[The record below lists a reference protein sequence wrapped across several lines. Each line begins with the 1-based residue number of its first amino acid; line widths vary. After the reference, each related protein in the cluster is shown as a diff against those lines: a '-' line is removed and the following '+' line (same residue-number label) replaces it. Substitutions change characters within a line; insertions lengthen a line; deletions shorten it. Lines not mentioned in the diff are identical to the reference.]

1 MSDAYTL
8 LAFGG
13 AIVALVLLIA
23 KFKVHPVATLF
34 VIVTTLGLVLGLG
47 GEKTLKL
54 VTEGFGSTMSSV
66 GLLIIFG
73 CVLGKMLE
81 LSGAALRIT
90 EEALRWFSG
99 RKIPWAIALASAVVG
114 IPLIADTVVLMLIPV
129 VSAIAMRSGMS
140 MMRLGPILY
149 IGAYVMTSL
158 VPPGP
163 GPLAASA
170 LLGVDLGQAML
181 YGALVG
187 IPGIIVA
194 TLYLLT
200 IKTYVAPKAE
210 YVDHLPTP
218 VPVGA
223 AGAAGAT
230 DGTSGTDGSGADDA
244 PGTAGSAPAGGTT
257 GAGEADG
264 TDAEAARLPSLPLSL
279 IPIFTPILLI
289 MLDSY
294 AVDLV
299 GEKSSLGGVLHFLGA
314 PLMALFIGCLTALP
328 LFGRDWRRKST
339 LNDLFEAGLKLA
351 ALPLALTGVGGAL
364 ALIIRDTKVADGA
377 ADMIRDM
384 GLSPIIVPFLVAAA
398 ICTITGSNI
407 LGVMTAAA
415 IMEPLMEGLGISA
428 LAVYLACGTGAQI
441 MKHANS
447 SGFWVTTTLSNMT
460 VGQGIR
466 SIGVASALSGV
477 TGFAILYVLYATGL
491 V

>member
-8 LAFGG
+8 FAFGA
-13 AIVALVLLIA
+13 AIAALVLLIA

-34 VIVTTLGLVLGLG
+34 IIVTSLGLVLGMG
-47 GEKTLKL
+47 GAKTIEL
-54 VTEGFGSTMSSV
+54 VTTGFGNTLASV
-66 GLLIIFG
+66 GLLVIFG

-90 EEALRWFSG
+90 KAALSLFSG
-99 RKIPWAIALASAVVG
+99 KKVPWAIALASTVVG

-129 VSAIAMRSGMS
+129 VSAIAYQSKMS

-163 GPLAASA
+163 GPLAATS
-170 LLGVDLGQAML
+170 LLGVDLGEATL
-181 YGALVG
+181 WGLVVA

-194 TLYLLT
+194 TIYLLT
-200 IKTYVAPKAE
+200 IKTHVDPKPE
-210 YVDHLPTP
+210 FTDHL
-218 VPVGA
+218 
-223 AGAAGAT
+223 AGAGAGAG
-230 DGTSGTDGSGADDA
+230 DGSGKPRLSLGGSGTDADGETERDL
-244 PGTAGSAPAGGTT
+244 PPLWMSLVPIFLPIVLIMSSSFVVDLF
-257 GAGEADG
+257 EADN
-264 TDAEAARLPSLPLSL
+264 
-279 IPIFTPILLI
+279 
-289 MLDSY
+289 
-294 AVDLV
+294 AV
-299 GEKSSLGGVLHFLGA
+299 GGVLAFVGE
-314 PLMALFIGCLTALP
+314 PVIALFIGCLAALP
-328 LFGRDWRRKST
+328 LFGRRWSSKET

-351 ALPLALTGVGGAL
+351 AMPLALTGVGGAL
-364 ALIIRDTKVADGA
+364 ATIIRDTEVADSVA
-377 ADMIRDM
+377 EMIQDW

-415 IMEPLMEGLGISA
+415 IMEPLAEGLGISA
-428 LAVYLACGTGAQI
+428 LAIYLACGTGAQI

-477 TGFAILYVLYATGL
+477 TGFAIVYALYGFGAI
-491 V
+491 

>member
-47 GEKTLKL
+47 GAKTLKL
-54 VTEGFGSTMSSV
+54 VTEGFGSTMSNV

-158 VPPGP
+158 LPPGP

-200 IKTYVAPKAE
+200 IKTYVAPKPE
-210 YVDHLPTP
+210 YVDHLTA
-218 VPVGA
+218 VP
-223 AGAAGAT
+223 AGAT
-230 DGTSGTDGSGADDA
+230 TTTGGTGGSSDAGGTDGTGGTESKDTGGTGTGTVTSGTGTITGS
-244 PGTAGSAPAGGTT
+244 T
-257 GAGEADG
+257 E
-264 TDAEAARLPSLPLSL
+264 RMPSLALSL
-279 IPIFTPILLI
+279 IPIFTPIVLI

-294 AVDLV
+294 AVDMV
-299 GEKSSLGGVLHFLGA
+299 GETSRLGGVLRFLGA

-328 LFGRDWRRKST
+328 LFGREWRAKST

-466 SIGVASALSGV
+466 SIGVASAVSGV
-477 TGFAILYVLYATGL
+477 TGFAILYVLYAMGL

>member
-8 LAFGG
+8 FAFGA
-13 AIVALVLLIA
+13 AIAALVLLIA

-34 VIVTTLGLVLGLG
+34 IIVTSLGMALGMG
-47 GEKTLKL
+47 GTKTIELI
-54 VTEGFGSTMSSV
+54 TTGFGNTMASV
-66 GLLIIFG
+66 GLLVIFG

-90 EEALRWFSG
+90 QAALSLFSG
-99 RKIPWAIALASAVVG
+99 RKVPWAVVLASSVVG

-129 VSAIAMRSGMS
+129 VSAIAFQSKMS

-158 VPPGP
+158 IPPGP
-163 GPLAASA
+163 GPLAATS
-170 LLGVDLGQAML
+170 LLGVDLGEATL
-181 YGALVG
+181 WGLVVA

-200 IKTYVAPKAE
+200 IKTHVDPKPEFVA
-210 YVDHLPTP
+210 HL
-218 VPVGA
+218 
-223 AGAAGAT
+223 AGQGG
-230 DGTSGTDGSGADDA
+230 GTSG
-244 PGTAGSAPAGGTT
+244 GTG
-257 GAGEADG
+257 GAGTG
-264 TDAEAARLPSLPLSL
+264 TDAEDKQDLPPLWMSLVPVFL
-279 IPIFTPILLI
+279 PIVLI
-289 MLDSY
+289 MMNSFMIDLFEADN
-294 AVDLV
+294 AVAKTLEFV
-299 GEKSSLGGVLHFLGA
+299 GAPVIALFLG
-314 PLMALFIGCLTALP
+314 CLSALP
-328 LFGRDWRRKST
+328 LFGRRWADKET
-339 LNDLFEAGLKLA
+339 VNDLFEAGLKLA

-364 ALIIRDTKVADGA
+364 ATIVRDTEVADSV
-377 ADMIRDM
+377 ADMIQDW

-415 IMEPLMEGLGISA
+415 IMEPLAEGLGISA
-428 LAVYLACGTGAQI
+428 LAIYLACGTGAQI

-477 TGFAILYVLYATGL
+477 TGFAIVYALYGFGVI
-491 V
+491 

>member
-8 LAFGG
+8 VAFGG

-34 VIVTTLGLVLGLG
+34 LIVTTLGLVLGLG
-47 GEKTLKL
+47 GDRTVELI
-54 VTEGFGSTMSSV
+54 TEGFGSTMSSV

-90 EEALRWFSG
+90 HETLRWFSG
-99 RKIPWAIALASAVVG
+99 RKVPWAIALASSVVG

-149 IGAYVMTSL
+149 IGAYVMTSI

-163 GPLAASA
+163 GPLAASS
-170 LLGVDLGQAML
+170 LLGVDLGEAML

-194 TLYLLT
+194 TAYLLT
-200 IKTYVAPKAE
+200 IKTYVAPKPE
-210 YVDHLPTP
+210 YVDHLDATAQSGGGEESGDGKAEGGHGKHDAGTGR
-218 VPVGA
+218 GA
-223 AGAAGAT
+223 GGAMATGGGAGAE
-230 DGTSGTDGSGADDA
+230 DKL
-244 PGTAGSAPAGGTT
+244 PGL
-257 GAGEADG
+257 
-264 TDAEAARLPSLPLSL
+264 LPSL
-279 IPIFTPILLI
+279 IPIFCPIVLI

-294 AVDLV
+294 AVDVV
-299 GEKSSLGGVLHFLGA
+299 GEDSAAGGIMSFLGE
-314 PLMALFIGCLTALP
+314 PLIALFIGCVFALP
-328 LFGRDWRRKST
+328 LFGRAWHSKET

-364 ALIIRDTKVADGA
+364 AQIIQDTEVAESVADIIRDV
-377 ADMIRDM
+377 
-384 GLSPIIVPFLVAAA
+384 GLAPIVLPFLVAAA

-415 IMEPLMEGLGISA
+415 IMEPLAQGLGIST
-428 LAVYLACGTGAQI
+428 LAIYLACGTGAQI

-477 TGFAILYVLYATGL
+477 TGFAILYALYGFGL

>member
-8 LAFGG
+8 VVFGG

-66 GLLIIFG
+66 GLLIVFG

-194 TLYLLT
+194 TLDLLT
-200 IKTYVAPKAE
+200 IRTYVAPKAE
-210 YVDHLPTP
+210 YVDHLP
-218 VPVGA
+218 A
-223 AGAAGAT
+223 AEGRAGLAGRGT
-230 DGTSGTDGSGADDA
+230 GTGGTQDADGT
-244 PGTAGSAPAGGTT
+244 PGTQESAGTGGTT
-257 GAGEADG
+257 LTQEATGTDTGAG
-264 TDAEAARLPSLPLSL
+264 RLPSLRLSL
-279 IPIFTPILLI
+279 VPIFVPILLI

-294 AVDLV
+294 VVDMV

-377 ADMIRDM
+377 ADVIRDM

-415 IMEPLMEGLGISA
+415 IMEPLMAGLGISA

-466 SIGVASALSGV
+466 SIGVASAISGV
-477 TGFAILYVLYATGL
+477 TGFAILYVLYAMGL

>member
-8 LAFGG
+8 FAFGA
-13 AIVALVLLIA
+13 AIAALVLLIA

-34 VIVTTLGLVLGLG
+34 IIVTSLGLVLGMG
-47 GEKTLKL
+47 GAKTIEL
-54 VTEGFGSTMSSV
+54 VTTGFGNTLASV
-66 GLLIIFG
+66 GLLVIFG

-90 EEALRWFSG
+90 KAALSLFSG
-99 RKIPWAIALASAVVG
+99 KKVPWAIALASTVVG

-129 VSAIAMRSGMS
+129 VSAIAYQSKMS

-163 GPLAASA
+163 GPLAATS
-170 LLGVDLGQAML
+170 LLGVDLGEATL
-181 YGALVG
+181 WGLVVA

-194 TLYLLT
+194 TIYLLT
-200 IKTYVAPKAE
+200 IKTHVDPKPE
-210 YVDHLPTP
+210 FTDHL
-218 VPVGA
+218 
-223 AGAAGAT
+223 AGAGAGAG
-230 DGTSGTDGSGADDA
+230 DGSGKPRLSLGGSGTDADGETERDL
-244 PGTAGSAPAGGTT
+244 PPLWMSLVPIFLPIVLIMSSSFVVDLF
-257 GAGEADG
+257 EADN
-264 TDAEAARLPSLPLSL
+264 
-279 IPIFTPILLI
+279 
-289 MLDSY
+289 
-294 AVDLV
+294 AV
-299 GEKSSLGGVLHFLGA
+299 GGVLAFVGE
-314 PLMALFIGCLTALP
+314 PVIALFIGCLAALP
-328 LFGRDWRRKST
+328 LFGRRWSSKET

-351 ALPLALTGVGGAL
+351 AMPLALTGVGGAL
-364 ALIIRDTKVADGA
+364 ATIIRDTEVADSVA
-377 ADMIRDM
+377 EMIQDW

-415 IMEPLMEGLGISA
+415 IMEPLAEGLGISA
-428 LAVYLACGTGAQI
+428 LAIYLACGTGAQI

-477 TGFAILYVLYATGL
+477 TGFAIVYVLYG
-491 V
+491 VGVI

>member
-8 LAFGG
+8 IAFGG

-34 VIVTTLGLVLGLG
+34 VIVTSLGLLLGLG

-129 VSAIAMRSGMS
+129 VSAIAMRSGIS
-140 MMRLGPILY
+140 MMRLGPVLY

-158 VPPGP
+158 LPPGP

-170 LLGVDLGQAML
+170 LLGVDLGPAML

-187 IPGIIVA
+187 IPGIIAA

-210 YVDHLPTP
+210 YVDHLPAA
-218 VPVGA
+218 VPAGRGA
-223 AGAAGAT
+223 GPGTGTGGTGDADGA
-230 DGTSGTDGSGADDA
+230 SGTGEAAS
-244 PGTAGSAPAGGTT
+244 AGGTT
-257 GAGEADG
+257 VTRETTGTGSAAD
-264 TDAEAARLPSLPLSL
+264 RLPSLRLSL
-279 IPIFTPILLI
+279 VPIFIPIVLI

-294 AVDLV
+294 VVDMV
-299 GEKSSLGGVLHFLGA
+299 GEKSALGGALSFLGA

-377 ADMIRDM
+377 ADMIREM

-415 IMEPLMEGLGISA
+415 IMEPLMAGLGISA

-447 SGFWVTTTLSNMT
+447 SGFWVTTTLSNLT

-466 SIGVASALSGV
+466 SIGVASAISGV

>member
-47 GEKTLKL
+47 GEKTLAL

-99 RKIPWAIALASAVVG
+99 KKVPWAIALASAVVG

-187 IPGIIVA
+187 IPGIIAA
-194 TLYLLT
+194 TVYLLT

-210 YVDHLPTP
+210 YVDHLPAP

-223 AGAAGAT
+223 AGGAGGAEDTEQAAGAEE
-230 DGTSGTDGSGADDA
+230 A
-244 PGTAGSAPAGGTT
+244 P
-257 GAGEADG
+257 GAGEAAATGG
-264 TDAEAARLPSLPLSL
+264 TKEAAGTNDAEAPRLPSLPLSL

-294 AVDLV
+294 AVDMV
-299 GEKSSLGGVLHFLGA
+299 GEKSSLGGVLSFLGT

-415 IMEPLMEGLGISA
+415 IMEPLMAGLGISA

-466 SIGVASALSGV
+466 SIGVASAISGV
-477 TGFAILYVLYATGL
+477 TGFAILYVLYAMGL

>member
-8 LAFGG
+8 FAFGA
-13 AIVALVLLIA
+13 AIAALVLLIA

-34 VIVTTLGLVLGLG
+34 IIVTSLGLVLGMG
-47 GEKTLKL
+47 GAKTIEL
-54 VTEGFGSTMSSV
+54 VTTGFGNTLASV
-66 GLLIIFG
+66 GLLVIFG

-90 EEALRWFSG
+90 KAALSLFSG
-99 RKIPWAIALASAVVG
+99 KKVPWAVALASTVVG

-129 VSAIAMRSGMS
+129 VSAIAYQSKMS

-163 GPLAASA
+163 GPLAATS
-170 LLGVDLGQAML
+170 LLGVDLGEATL
-181 YGALVG
+181 WGLVVA

-194 TLYLLT
+194 TIYLLT
-200 IKTYVAPKAE
+200 IKTHVDPKPE
-210 YVDHLPTP
+210 FTDHLA
-218 VPVGA
+218 G
-223 AGAAGAT
+223 AGAAAG
-230 DGTSGTDGSGADDA
+230 DGGGKPRLSLGGSGTDADGETERDL
-244 PGTAGSAPAGGTT
+244 PPLWMSLVPIFLPIVLIMSSSFVVDLF
-257 GAGEADG
+257 EADN
-264 TDAEAARLPSLPLSL
+264 
-279 IPIFTPILLI
+279 
-289 MLDSY
+289 
-294 AVDLV
+294 AV
-299 GEKSSLGGVLHFLGA
+299 GGVLAFLGE
-314 PLMALFIGCLTALP
+314 PVIALFIGCLAALP
-328 LFGRDWRRKST
+328 LFGRRWSSKET

-351 ALPLALTGVGGAL
+351 AMPLALTGVGGAL
-364 ALIIRDTKVADGA
+364 ATIIRDTEVADSVA
-377 ADMIRDM
+377 EMIQDW

-415 IMEPLMEGLGISA
+415 IMEPLAEGLGISA
-428 LAVYLACGTGAQI
+428 LAIYLACGTGAQI

-477 TGFAILYVLYATGL
+477 TGFAIVYALYGFGVI
-491 V
+491 

>member
-47 GEKTLKL
+47 GAKTLKL
-54 VTEGFGSTMSSV
+54 VTEGFGSTMSNV

-158 VPPGP
+158 LPPGP

-210 YVDHLPTP
+210 YVDHLTA
-218 VPVGA
+218 VP
-223 AGAAGAT
+223 AGAGGAT
-230 DGTSGTDGSGADDA
+230 GGTEETKST
-244 PGTAGSAPAGGTT
+244 GTATGST
-257 GAGEADG
+257 E
-264 TDAEAARLPSLPLSL
+264 RMPSLALSL
-279 IPIFTPILLI
+279 IPIFTPIVLI

-294 AVDLV
+294 AVDMV
-299 GEKSSLGGVLHFLGA
+299 GETSRAGGVLRFLGA

-328 LFGRDWRRKST
+328 LFGREWRAKST

-466 SIGVASALSGV
+466 SIGVASAVSGV
-477 TGFAILYVLYATGL
+477 TGFAILYVLYAMGL